1 MRPGG
6 QARRASISGI
16 LGIHLT
22 QVTPT
27 SSVSERG
34 GLPSNARGVRGPL
47 RHRRSL
53 SGLSREA
60 ALADGVYLSTLRAH
74 PRLARAHGVVAVRE
88 LRSPNF
94 GHGGHHLRRHARPPD
109 DVVPGDVVRDQSED
123 RDQRPELAAGLGP
136 AELSDR
142 LGVAAHAAP
151 GHGAPRAGSAR
162 RAGRGRRDLGE
173 RARGGARAFDRD
185 ESLGRGRGR
194 RGGPRHRAHSDG
206 PYPRWI
212 RRDARGVRRR
222 GHRAW
227 QRRAHRW
234 LARLHPPGGQRV
246 SPPGDATCGE
256 TTLAS
261 ELLPR
266 VHRVVSLLK
275 RWLLGTHH
283 GGVSRAHLDAYLD
296 EFTFRFNRRRSRHR
310 GKLFFR
316 LVQQAVTLEPVPYE
330 QLIQR
335 GRRR

>member
-1 MRPGG
+1 MRLGG

-162 RAGRGRRDLGE
+162 RAGRGRRDLGG
-173 RARGGARAFDRD
+173 RAASR
-185 ESLGRGRGR
+185 
-194 RGGPRHRAHSDG
+194 GPRAGPLRATDSAWPASMRHHNMLG
-206 PYPRWI
+206 LPERCGYPVSGI
-212 RRDARGVRRR
+212 FEPTRRR
-222 GHRAW
+222 FSAPLTGCSAGRMY
-227 QRRAHRW
+227 RNIELR
-234 LARLHPPGGQRV
+234 
-246 SPPGDATCGE
+246 
-256 TTLAS
+256 TLA
-261 ELLPR
+261 P
-266 VHRVVSLLK
+266 
-275 RWLLGTHH
+275 H
-283 GGVSRAHLDAYLD
+283 G
-296 EFTFRFNRRRSRHR
+296 RHR
-310 GKLFFR
+310 R
-316 LVQQAVTLEPVPYE
+316 
-330 QLIQR
+330 
-335 GRRR
+335 

>member
-1 MRPGG
+1 MGCIP
-6 QARRASISGI
+6 AISRK

-34 GLPSNARGVRGPL
+34 GLPSNARGVRGPI

-88 LRSPNF
+88 PRSPNF

-162 RAGRGRRDLGE
+162 RA
-173 RARGGARAFDRD
+173 APA
-185 ESLGRGRGR
+185 
-194 RGGPRHRAHSDG
+194 
-206 PYPRWI
+206 
-212 RRDARGVRRR
+212 
-222 GHRAW
+222 
-227 QRRAHRW
+227 
-234 LARLHPPGGQRV
+234 
-246 SPPGDATCGE
+246 
-256 TTLAS
+256 
-261 ELLPR
+261 

-296 EFTFRFNRRRSRHR
+296 EFTFCFNRRRSRHR